1 MARFVVVRRAFVS
14 LRGSVFCGCGK
25 SDVADAAMR
34 GDAAAVQALIAKK
47 VDVNAPQADGATALH
62 WAVYRGDR
70 DLAAILL
77 RAGANPKAANREG
90 VTPLWL
96 ASVNGDARMVAAL
109 IEAGADPN
117 ETLPLGRTPLML
129 ASRTGNVETMK
140 ALLDNGANPNVK
152 ETLRGTTP
160 MMWAAD
166 EGHEAAIK
174 LLIERGADVNA
185 KSNPAPRGGGPAL
198 GKANDPRK
206 AVAAQAAAV
215 AARQAAPSLGDLRA
229 LESTGAG
236 GRSDWR
242 SGRRA
247 AGAAGGR
254 GGGRAGGAG
263 RGNADGDDAGVDLND
278 DAAVAAGFGRRA
290 GPADGGGLTP
300 LIFAARSN
308 DLESVKTLLDA
319 GVNVNQ
325 QTGYGWSALL
335 VAAQNRY
342 YKLGAYLIER
352 GADVNLAHNGGWTPL
367 YLATDNRNIENGDY
381 PVRKPDMD
389 HLDFIKLLL
398 DKGANVNHRVKDSS
412 ETRTV
417 FTNQWLDENGAT
429 AFLRASQSGDLELMK
444 LLLSRGADPKI
455 NTASTCRR
463 FTSRQ
468 GSAGSKGSRSS
479 GRRKRRSTRS
489 RCSSSWGS
497 IRTSRPIPGR
507 VALHGAAHKGRAD
520 VIQALADAGAK
531 IDVRDYG
538 NTDNRGG
545 ALAAHTWLPVD
556 YADGLVRVGV
566 QSAIAHPEA
575 GLLLRKLM
583 TARRPRG
590 AADGPHARVHLHHRR
605 LRGGAVKH
613 TSVDLRI
620 LRVEDPPLPAT
631 SRRVF
636 RPADCM
642 PADPDCIVSA
652 PDPPAASSSIVCCGS
667 VGPVLVIEAGCSGE
681 EDAAVLTPG
690 GGRRS
695 GLADDWNYA
704 TSRSPSSTIGESR
717 FREARLRRVP
727 AADSRAAVGRVEY
740 CSTEKSG
747 AVRAAREVV
756 LCAGAV
762 DSPRLLMLSG
772 IGPAQHLRACMP
784 PARSCSWSADP
795 GGAVRVGDAGLQDP
809 LDVSALQS
817 VRLTAEDFTILPVT
831 RRVEIGIAAFGDLA
845 SYGGSFAALV

>member
-1 MARFVVVRRAFVS
+1 VKNTGFHVLVVFVFFVS
-14 LRGSVFCGCGK
+14 FVSPPQAANT
-25 SDVADAAMR
+25 SDIADAAMR
-34 GDAAAVQALIAKK
+34 GDAAAVKTLVAKQ

-70 DLAAILL
+70 ELAAVLL
-77 RAGANPKAANREG
+77 RAGANSKAANREG

-96 ASVNGDARMVAAL
+96 ASVNGDAGMIAAL
-109 IEAGADPN
+109 IEASADPN

-129 ASRTGNVETMK
+129 ASRTGNVEAMK
-140 ALLDNGANPNVK
+140 ALLDNGANPNAK

-174 LLIERGADVNA
+174 LLIERGADANA

-215 AARQAAPSLGDLRA
+215 KARQAAPSLGDLRA
-229 LESTGAG
+229 LENTGAG
-236 GRSDWR
+236 APGAGGGRAA
-242 SGRRA
+242 GA

-254 GGGRAGGAG
+254 GGRAGGAG
-263 RGNADGDDAGVDLND
+263 RGNADGDDNGVDLND

-325 QTGYGWSALL
+325 QSGYGWSALL
-335 VAAQNRY
+335 VATQNRY
-342 YKLGAYLIER
+342 YRLAAYLIER
-352 GADVNLAHNGGWTPL
+352 GADVNLAHNGGWVPL

-381 PVRKPDMD
+381 PVRKPDLD

-444 LLLSRGADPKI
+444 LLLSRGADPNIYTVLNVSALHVAAGIGWVEGITFEWSPKATLDAVKMLLELGLDP
-455 NTASTCRR
+455 NL
-463 FTSRQ
+463 Q
-468 GSAGSKGSRSS
+468 GD
-479 GRRKRRSTRS
+479 T
-489 RCSSSWGS
+489 
-497 IRTSRPIPGR
+497 GR

-520 VIQALADAGAK
+520 VIQALVDAGAK
-531 IDVRDYG
+531 LDVRDYG

-545 ALAAHTWLPVD
+545 ALAAHTWLAVD

-583 TARRPRG
+583 TAAG
-590 AADGPHARVHLHHRR
+590 MEA
-605 LRGGAVKH
+605 
-613 TSVDLRI
+613 
-620 LRVEDPPLPAT
+620 PPMGRTLE
-631 SRRVF
+631 SI
-636 RPADCM
+636 
-642 PADPDCIVSA
+642 CIT
-652 PDPPAASSSIVCCGS
+652 
-667 VGPVLVIEAGCSGE
+667 
-681 EDAAVLTPG
+681 DA
-690 GGRRS
+690 
-695 GLADDWNYA
+695 
-704 TSRSPSSTIGESR
+704 
-717 FREARLRRVP
+717 
-727 AADSRAAVGRVEY
+727 
-740 CSTEKSG
+740 C
-747 AVRAAREVV
+747 
-756 LCAGAV
+756 
-762 DSPRLLMLSG
+762 
-772 IGPAQHLRACMP
+772 
-784 PARSCSWSADP
+784 
-795 GGAVRVGDAGLQDP
+795 DAKN
-809 LDVSALQS
+809 
-817 VRLTAEDFTILPVT
+817 
-831 RRVEIGIAAFGDLA
+831 
-845 SYGGSFAALV
+845 